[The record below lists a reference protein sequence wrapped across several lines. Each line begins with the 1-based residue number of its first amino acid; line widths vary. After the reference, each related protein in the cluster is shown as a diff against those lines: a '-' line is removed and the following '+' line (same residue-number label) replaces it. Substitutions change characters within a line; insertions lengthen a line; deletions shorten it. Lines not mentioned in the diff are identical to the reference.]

1 MKRNYKD
8 DFDFIMRLYS
18 AMVDSCGREVGD
30 SRRELGW
37 PDYDWVATFYTS
49 SKANAYVASCIG
61 GECVNCYNDN
71 GQIHIVVNSHHMGP
85 GRLKVEFRAELP
97 RDIYPD
103 GYQRNVIPEPLDIEL
118 IVGKGDLPSEMEVEL
133 LLPYIKGDAFTYADF
148 TSEQIADLKRPAT
161 EAAERLDSFVRTAS
175 EAETT
180 RVSNEKSR
188 VNAESTRV
196 SQEESRVGAEEI
208 RVADETKRR
217 EAEAER
223 AKAEEARKT
232 AEAKRAT
239 EFASWETE
247 LDGKAE
253 KSELSNIIGTPTEE
267 KIEDIEPTLVTE
279 ALRKVPQVLTPEEQA
294 QVKANLAISKMELFD
309 DMWRVAVGV
318 WGDIDHSHME
328 DGVNK
333 PYYLNELW
341 LTYEEAVKTH
351 EISGIYSNA
360 LDYRFFSS
368 KLRTHLPKKNGILTS
383 SNNHANRMYYSCPN
397 LEVVTTASVE
407 SLSESSDNSL
417 YIPPLT
423 IVFDSCSKLR
433 KVIGRLMM
441 YQATY
446 TRIST
451 PIINCP
457 NLEDVKFYNMAT
469 GTGGGLN
476 IGTLSKL
483 NLASMQYLIASAFGG
498 TAKATTITVHPSVYS
513 KLTDETNTEWH
524 KVLLDAAEKNIT
536 FATT

>member
-18 AMVDSCGREVGD
+18 AMVDSSGMEVGD

-97 RDIYPD
+97 RDTYPD

-133 LLPYIKGDAFTYADF
+133 LLPYIKGNAFTYADF

-161 EAAERLDSFVRTAS
+161 EAAGRLDSFVQTAS

-180 RVSNEKSR
+180 RVANEKLR
-188 VNAESTRV
+188 VNAEATRV
-196 SQEESRVGAEEI
+196 SQEESRVGAEET

-223 AKAEEARKT
+223 AKAEESRRT
-232 AEAKRAT
+232 AETKRAT

-267 KIEDIEPTLVTE
+267 VIEDIEPTLVTE

-294 QVKANLAISKMELFD
+294 QVKANLAISKMELFID
-309 DMWRVAVGV
+309 LWNEACGSFGRYNPETGYFELN
-318 WGDIDHSHME
+318 GLTDI
-328 DGVNK
+328 
-333 PYYLNELW
+333 
-341 LTYEEAVKTH
+341 TYEEAVK
-351 EISGIYSNA
+351 IY
-360 LDYRFFSS
+360 R
-368 KLRTHLPKKNGILTS
+368 
-383 SNNHANRMYYSCPN
+383 YYSPTGYVRQRYWSAKIRTNIPCF
-397 LEVVTTASVE
+397 LRDVE
-407 SLSESSDNSL
+407 SLESAFYSSSVE
-417 YIPPLT
+417 
-423 IVFDSCSKLR
+423 IVRLSTGTWVRGNFTNAFRGCIKLR
-433 KVIGRLMM
+433 KILDP
-441 YQATY
+441 Q
-446 TRIST
+446 IEFST
-451 PIINCP
+451 NDSLTFENCRQ
-457 NLEDVKFYNMAT
+457 LEEVRVKFT
-469 GTGGGLN
+469 GKTIYFHN
-476 IGTLSKL
+476 SPKLSLESLRHLVSCETYIK
-483 NLASMQYLIASAFGG
+483 NF
-498 TAKATTITVHPSVYS
+498 TAYVHADVYA
-513 KLTDETNTEWH
+513 KLTDESNTEWH
-524 KVLLDAAEKNIT
+524 QVLLDAAEKNIT